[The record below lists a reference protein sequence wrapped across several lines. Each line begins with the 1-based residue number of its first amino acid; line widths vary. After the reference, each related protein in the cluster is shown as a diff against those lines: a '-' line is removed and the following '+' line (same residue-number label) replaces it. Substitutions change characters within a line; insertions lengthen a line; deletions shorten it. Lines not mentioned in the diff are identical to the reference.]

1 MYTWKKKIKGN
12 FRMKD
17 EQIERRLK
25 ELKKLGYIVPNMKI
39 LKTRAQLDDIKA
51 SGDINSAV
59 LDYVVSKVE
68 IGMSTEEIDD
78 MVFAKTKELGG
89 IPGTLNYEGFPKS
102 SCISIN
108 DQICHG
114 IPSKNDILKDGDIV
128 NIDITTI
135 YNGYY
140 SDSSRMVMLG
150 NVKEETKKLVQVA
163 KECIEEGLKE
173 VKPWGF
179 LGDMGHAVN
188 EHAKKNGFS
197 VVREIGGHGV
207 GFAMHEDPFVSY
219 VAKKGTEMVM
229 VPGMVFTIEPMIN
242 MGTCRIRM
250 DRQNGWTIYT
260 KDGLPSAQWE
270 VTVAITEDGYE
281 ILAH

>member
-219 VAKKGTEMVM
+219 VTKKGTQMVM